1 VRPQP
6 TSTSVTEPGRAF
18 GVNPGASAVL
28 RRAGLHRRDRMH
40 RVSCEVVRYERG
52 RLGELLHLDVKKLGR
67 SPPGGGKRF
76 APGFART
83 RSGPKGKGGGGP
95 GCVHVAV
102 DGRSQ
107 YAYAEALP
115 DERGVTTAVFLVDR
129 AITRFADLG
138 CGWSGC
144 SRTTAGTTRHTPS
157 ADEGR
162 AALFAPIRGEARS
175 AGLTV
180 GAMAPTRPESAFRMG
195 PP

>member
-1 VRPQP
+1 
-6 TSTSVTEPGRAF
+6 
-18 GVNPGASAVL
+18 
-28 RRAGLHRRDRMH
+28 MH

-76 APGFART
+76 ALGFART

-115 DERGVTTAVFLVDR
+115 DERGVTTSGLPRRSGDHPLRGPRVRVERVLTDNGGNYPAHAVGRRGARGPLC
-129 AITRFADLG
+129 ADQ
-138 CGWSGC
+138 
-144 SRTTAGTTRHTPS
+144 R
-157 ADEGR
+157 
-162 AALFAPIRGEARS
+162 
-175 AGLTV
+175 
-180 GAMAPTRPESAFRMG
+180 
-195 PP
+195 